1 MSIDENK
8 ALVPR
13 FFDEI
18 NKLNVAAL
26 DELVA
31 PDYVDH
37 NPPPFPGLAP
47 GLQGG
52 KQAFLMA
59 QQAFSDVHHTIED
72 QIAHGDKVVTRLSVI
87 GTHTG
92 EIIGIPASGN
102 KVAAT
107 GIAIHRIAGGKIV
120 EHWGQTDLLGMLQQ
134 MGAIPAPGQTV
145 G

>member
-1 MSIDENK
+1 MSTEENK
-8 ALVPR
+8 ALIR
-13 FFDEI
+13 SFFDEI

-59 QQAFSDVHHTIED
+59 QEAFSNVHHTIED

-92 EIIGIPASGN
+92 EISASRRAGI
-102 KVAAT
+102 KC
-107 GIAIHRIAGGKIV
+107 RQ
-120 EHWGQTDLLGMLQQ
+120 WGS
-134 MGAIPAPGQTV
+134 
-145 G
+145 